1 MFVFILGFIYDK
13 KHELVFGCAEINTAS
28 GNLTVEVKSVNS
40 RTCNISV
47 KLPESLSSLEISI
60 INYIKGKINRGQV
73 NVIISLNKNGIAT
86 NKKIVIDHELLKE
99 YFKQIDTLKEYIDIS
114 GTLDL
119 NTAINLPGIISIEE
133 MKENVEEFLPN
144 VQHVLDMAMAQF
156 IETREKEGSAILND
170 ILARLEIMSELIS
183 SIKSRAPQVIDEY
196 RQRIL
201 KRLNDLMN
209 GQALVDE
216 SRIAMEI
223 SIMAER
229 CDISE
234 EIVRLQSHIKQIKDS
249 IINSKEPVGRH
260 LDFILQEINREIN
273 TISSKAND
281 YQISYE
287 CIRFKNEAEKI
298 REQVQNIE

>member
-1 MFVFILGFIYDK
+1 MTGF
-13 KHELVFGCAEINTAS
+13 GRAEIATKS
-28 GNLTVEVKSVNS
+28 GNLTAEVKSVNS

-47 KLPESLSSLEISI
+47 RLPDSLSSLEISI
-60 INYIKGKINRGQV
+60 INYIKSKINRGQV
-73 NVIISLNKNGIAT
+73 NVTISLNKNGAAT
-86 NKKIVIDHELLKE
+86 NRRIVIDHELLKE
-99 YFKQIDTLKEYIDIS
+99 YFKQIDTLKEHVSIS
-114 GTLDL
+114 EILDL
-119 NTAINLPGIISIEE
+119 NTLISLPGIISIEE
-133 MKENVEEFLPN
+133 VKENAEEFLPDI
-144 VQHVLDMAMAQF
+144 QRVLDTAMTQF
-156 IETREKEGSAILND
+156 IETREKEGNAILND
-170 ILARLEIMSELIS
+170 VQKRLEIMSELIS

-196 RQRIL
+196 RQRIT
-201 KRLNDLMN
+201 KRLHDLMN
-209 GQALVDE
+209 GQVLVDE

-234 EIVRLQSHIKQIKDS
+234 EIVRLQSHIGQIKDS
-249 IINSKEPVGRH
+249 LLNPNEPVGRH

-287 CIRFKNEAEKI
+287 CICFKNETEKI